1 MEKRLES
8 LPTSRPGLLLIAQD
22 IYRDIGLFKGEREE
36 KMEVLKMLSLEELRS
51 YVVTRIYLH
60 QQRFSHSS
68 AAPSTTVAAPAAPA
82 TLGDGMSAATPET
95 STPTPT
101 PVGAPAPASHHTP
114 ASVASRLV
122 FFQEG
127 YH

>member
-8 LPTSRPGLLLIAQD
+8 LPTSRPSLLLVAED
-22 IYRDIGLFKGEREE
+22 IYRDIQLSKEEHEE
-36 KMEVLKMLSLEELRS
+36 KMKFLTMLSLEELKS

-68 AAPSTTVAAPAAPA
+68 IAPSTAVAAPAAPA
-82 TLGDGMSAATPET
+82 TLGDGMSVATLKT

-101 PVGAPAPASHHTP
+101 PVGAPAPTSHHTP
-114 ASVASRLV
+114 ASMASRLF